1 MIMDY
6 LILPIALVL
15 ALVLQISGGV
25 WGVSQQ
31 AATISNLQETVSEMS
46 SRVAQEEEINL
57 KRDVEDI
64 KYTLESWGME
74 LNEELDELWEMEN
87 SLSLMLTEQ
96 IKLKGRVT
104 VLEKQLEMITMLEH

>member
-1 MIMDY
+1 MDN
-6 LILPIALVL
+6 LKLPIALVL
-15 ALVLQISGGV
+15 AMVLQISGGV
-25 WGVSQQ
+25 WWVSQQ

-96 IKLKGRVT
+96 IKIKGRVT
-104 VLEKQLEMITMLEH
+104 VLEKQIEMMTTLEY

>member
-1 MIMDY
+1 MDN
-6 LILPIALVL
+6 LKLPIALVL
-15 ALVLQISGGV
+15 AMVLQISGGV
-25 WGVSQQ
+25 WWVSQQ
-31 AATISNLQETVSEMS
+31 AATINNLQETVSEMS

-96 IKLKGRVT
+96 IKIKGRVT
-104 VLEKQLEMITMLEH
+104 VLEKQIEMITALDH

>member
-1 MIMDY
+1 MDN
-6 LILPIALVL
+6 LKLPIALVV
-15 ALVLQISGGV
+15 AMVLQISGGV
-25 WGVSQQ
+25 WWVSQQ
-31 AATISNLQETVSEMS
+31 AATINNLQETVSEMS

>member
-1 MIMDY
+1 MDN
-6 LILPIALVL
+6 LKLPIVLVV
-15 ALVLQISGGV
+15 AMVLQISGGV
-25 WGVSQQ
+25 WWVSQQ

-87 SLSLMLTEQ
+87 SLSLMLTDQ

-104 VLEKQLEMITMLEH
+104 VLEKQIEMMTTLDH

>member
-1 MIMDY
+1 MDN
-6 LILPIALVL
+6 LKLPIALVL
-15 ALVLQISGGV
+15 AMVLQISGGV
-25 WGVSQQ
+25 WWVSQQ
-31 AATISNLQETVSEMS
+31 AATINNLQETVSEMS

-87 SLSLMLTEQ
+87 SLSLMLTDQ

-104 VLEKQLEMITMLEH
+104 VLEKQIEMITALDH

>member
-1 MIMDY
+1 MDN
-6 LILPIALVL
+6 LKLPIALAL
-15 ALVLQISGGV
+15 AMVLQISGGV
-25 WGVSQQ
+25 WWVSQQ

-96 IKLKGRVT
+96 IKIKGRVT
-104 VLEKQLEMITMLEH
+104 VLEKQIEMITALDH

>member
-1 MIMDY
+1 MDN
-6 LILPIALVL
+6 LKLPIALVV
-15 ALVLQISGGV
+15 AMVLQISGGV
-25 WGVSQQ
+25 WWVSQQ

-87 SLSLMLTEQ
+87 SLSLMLTDQ

-104 VLEKQLEMITMLEH
+104 VLEKQIEMMTTLDH

>member
-1 MIMDY
+1 MDN
-6 LILPIALVL
+6 LKLPIALAL
-15 ALVLQISGGV
+15 AMVLQISGGV
-25 WGVSQQ
+25 WWVSQQ

-46 SRVAQEEEINL
+46 SREAQEEEINL

-96 IKLKGRVT
+96 IKIKGRVT
-104 VLEKQLEMITMLEH
+104 VLEKQIEMITALDH

>member
-1 MIMDY
+1 MDN
-6 LILPIALVL
+6 LKLPIALVV
-15 ALVLQISGGV
+15 AMVLQISGGV
-25 WGVSQQ
+25 WWVSQQ

-87 SLSLMLTEQ
+87 SLSLILTEQ
-96 IKLKGRVT
+96 IKIKGRVT
-104 VLEKQLEMITMLEH
+104 VLEKQIEMMTTLEY

>member
-1 MIMDY
+1 MDN
-6 LILPIALVL
+6 LKLPIALVV
-15 ALVLQISGGV
+15 AMVLQISGGV
-25 WGVSQQ
+25 WWVSQQ
-31 AATISNLQETVSEMS
+31 ATTISNLQETVSEMS

-96 IKLKGRVT
+96 IKIKGRVT
-104 VLEKQLEMITMLEH
+104 VLEKQIEMMTTLEY

>member
-1 MIMDY
+1 MDN
-6 LILPIALVL
+6 LKLPIALVI
-15 ALVLQISGGV
+15 AMILQISGGV
-25 WGVSQQ
+25 WWVSQQ

-46 SRVAQEEEINL
+46 SRVAQEKEINL

-64 KYTLESWGME
+64 KYTLEYWGVE
-74 LNEELDELWEMEN
+74 LDEELDELWEMEN

-104 VLEKQLEMITMLEH
+104 VLEKQLEIITTLEH

>member
-1 MIMDY
+1 MDN
-6 LILPIALVL
+6 LKLPIVLVV
-15 ALVLQISGGV
+15 AMVLQISGGV
-25 WGVSQQ
+25 WWVSQQ

-96 IKLKGRVT
+96 IKIKGRVT
-104 VLEKQLEMITMLEH
+104 VLEKQIEMITALDH

>member
-1 MIMDY
+1 MDN
-6 LILPIALVL
+6 LKLPIALVL
-15 ALVLQISGGV
+15 AMVLQISGGV
-25 WGVSQQ
+25 WWVSQQ

-96 IKLKGRVT
+96 IKIKGRVT
-104 VLEKQLEMITMLEH
+104 VLEKQIEMITALDH

>member
-1 MIMDY
+1 MDN
-6 LILPIALVL
+6 LKLPIALVV
-15 ALVLQISGGV
+15 AMVLQISGGV
-25 WGVSQQ
+25 WWVSQQ

-96 IKLKGRVT
+96 IKIKGRVT
-104 VLEKQLEMITMLEH
+104 VLEKQIEMMTTLEH

>member
-1 MIMDY
+1 MDN
-6 LILPIALVL
+6 LKLPIALVL
-15 ALVLQISGGV
+15 AMVLQISGGV
-25 WGVSQQ
+25 WWVSQQ

-96 IKLKGRVT
+96 IKIKGRVT
-104 VLEKQLEMITMLEH
+104 VLEKQIEMITTLEY

>member
-1 MIMDY
+1 MEN
-6 LILPIALVL
+6 LKLPIALVAAMAIQL
-15 ALVLQISGGV
+15 AGGV
-25 WGVSQQ
+25 WWVSQQ

-64 KYTLESWGME
+64 KYTLESWGIS
-74 LNEELDELWEMEN
+74 LDEELDELWEMEN

-96 IKLKGRVT
+96 IKIKERVT
-104 VLEKQLEMITMLEH
+104 VLEKQIEMITALDH

>member
-1 MIMDY
+1 MENMK
-6 LILPIALVL
+6 LPIALVL
-15 ALVLQISGGV
+15 AMVLQISGGV
-25 WGVSQQ
+25 WWVSQQ
-31 AATISNLQETVSEMS
+31 AATINNLQETVSEMS

-87 SLSLMLTEQ
+87 SLSLMLTDQ

-104 VLEKQLEMITMLEH
+104 VLEKQIEMMTTLDH

>member
-1 MIMDY
+1 MDN
-6 LILPIALVL
+6 LKLPIALVL
-15 ALVLQISGGV
+15 AMVLQISGGV
-25 WGVSQQ
+25 WWVSQQ

-87 SLSLMLTEQ
+87 SLSLILTEQ
-96 IKLKGRVT
+96 IKIKGRVT
-104 VLEKQLEMITMLEH
+104 VLEKQIEMMTTLEY

>member
-1 MIMDY
+1 MENMK
-6 LILPIALVL
+6 LPIALIL
-15 ALVLQISGGV
+15 AMVLQISGGV
-25 WGVSQQ
+25 WWVSQQ

-87 SLSLMLTEQ
+87 SLSLMLTDQ

-104 VLEKQLEMITMLEH
+104 VLEKQIEMMTTLDH

>member
-1 MIMDY
+1 MDN
-6 LILPIALVL
+6 LKLPIVLVV
-15 ALVLQISGGV
+15 AMVLQISGGV
-25 WGVSQQ
+25 WWVYQQ

-64 KYTLESWGME
+64 KYTLASWGME

-96 IKLKGRVT
+96 IKIKGRVT
-104 VLEKQLEMITMLEH
+104 VLEKQIEMMTTLEY

>member
-1 MIMDY
+1 MDN
-6 LILPIALVL
+6 LKLPIALVV
-15 ALVLQISGGV
+15 AMVLQISGGV
-25 WGVSQQ
+25 WWVSQQ

-74 LNEELDELWEMEN
+74 LNEELDELWEMK
-87 SLSLMLTEQ
+87 
-96 IKLKGRVT
+96 IP
-104 VLEKQLEMITMLEH
+104 

>member
-1 MIMDY
+1 MDN
-6 LILPIALVL
+6 LKLPIALVV
-15 ALVLQISGGV
+15 AMVLQISGGV
-25 WGVSQQ
+25 WWVSQQ

-96 IKLKGRVT
+96 IKIKGRVT
-104 VLEKQLEMITMLEH
+104 VLEKQIEMITALDH

>member
-1 MIMDY
+1 MENMK
-6 LILPIALVL
+6 LPIALVL
-15 ALVLQISGGV
+15 AMVLQISGGV
-25 WGVSQQ
+25 WWVSQQ

-96 IKLKGRVT
+96 IKIKGRVT
-104 VLEKQLEMITMLEH
+104 VLEKQIEMMTTLEY

>member
-1 MIMDY
+1 MDN
-6 LILPIALVL
+6 LKLPIALVV
-15 ALVLQISGGV
+15 AMVLQISGGV
-25 WGVSQQ
+25 WWVSQQ

-96 IKLKGRVT
+96 IKIKGRVT
-104 VLEKQLEMITMLEH
+104 VLEKQIEMMTTLEY

>member
-1 MIMDY
+1 MDN
-6 LILPIALVL
+6 LKLPIALVL
-15 ALVLQISGGV
+15 AMVLQISGGV

-96 IKLKGRVT
+96 IKIKGRVT
-104 VLEKQLEMITMLEH
+104 VLEKQIEMITALDH